1 MFKDLSCRLLSWQF
15 SICFFYKSI
24 IFSKVVIVLYY
35 IKIKFSAFSF
45 PFYNLCI
52 TIKSFTNKPRCY
64 VLNSS
69 VLLSNKN
76 IQYFFPE
83 NGGFPSRLKYISDHL
98 HKKFLIMYAVC
109 RLWKGFVS
117 TFMYIHNP
125 RVAENIG
132 FSLNFLIF

>member
-76 IQYFFPE
+76 IQYFFSRE
-83 NGGFPSRLKYISDHL
+83 WWFPQPLKIYKRSSPQKVL
-98 HKKFLIMYAVC
+98 NNVCGMSIMKRFCQYLYVYTQSS
-109 RLWKGFVS
+109 GS
-117 TFMYIHNP
+117 
-125 RVAENIG
+125 
-132 FSLNFLIF
+132 